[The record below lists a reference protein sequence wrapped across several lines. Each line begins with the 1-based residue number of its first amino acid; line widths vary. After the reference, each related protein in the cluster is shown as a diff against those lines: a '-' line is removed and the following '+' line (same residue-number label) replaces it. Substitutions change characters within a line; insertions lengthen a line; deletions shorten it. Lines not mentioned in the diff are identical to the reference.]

1 VAGAAPT
8 VPAAVTDAVSAML
21 AAAIPPEI
29 ADPLALG
36 GQVTE
41 TPSAN
46 GSDPI

>member
-1 VAGAAPT
+1 
-8 VPAAVTDAVSAML
+8 ML
-21 AAAIPPEI
+21 AAAIPAAEI